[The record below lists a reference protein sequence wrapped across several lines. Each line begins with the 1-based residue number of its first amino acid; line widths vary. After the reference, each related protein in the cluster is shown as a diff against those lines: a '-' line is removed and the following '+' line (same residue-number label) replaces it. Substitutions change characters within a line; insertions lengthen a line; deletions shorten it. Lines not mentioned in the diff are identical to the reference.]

1 MDHIRSTSTT
11 DEVLREIGARLR
23 THRLQQNLSL
33 DELAEAAGVGRA
45 TVARAEAGHNASLE
59 TLVKLLRAL
68 GRLTALDAFLPAPIV
83 SPLQLAAL
91 QGQQR
96 QRARRPRKRSTES
109 GGTGRGGEAPRSG
122 TERESPGERQANG

>member
-1 MDHIRSTSTT
+1 MDQIRSTSTT
-11 DEVLREIGARLR
+11 EEVLQEVGARLR
-23 THRLQQNLSL
+23 AHRLQQNLSL

-68 GRLTALDAFLPAPIV
+68 GRLTALDAFLPAPVV

-91 QGQQR
+91 QGQRR
-96 QRARRPRKRSTES
+96 QRARRPGKHPAVAAS
-109 GGTGRGGEAPRSG
+109 GEVPQNGTDREPAGEG
-122 TERESPGERQANG
+122 QADG